1 MGEEKELY
9 DEDKRELPVANIV
22 VAGIT
27 GAGKSTLLNAVF
39 GEDKAKTG
47 QGKAITDHMDE
58 YHEENCP
65 IRIWDTVG
73 LEIDAAKTDQSIRA
87 IRQKIEE
94 KALSKNERDCIHAIW
109 YCINSGSNRYQEAEI
124 RFINSLYNLHV
135 PFIIVLTQ
143 CIDDP
148 DRIDQFENI
157 IRDENNKH
165 GMGDI
170 EVVQVLA
177 LDKKTRLGTIPSF
190 GLDKL
195 VNITTDKLPE
205 FLVKSF
211 TAAQKVCREN
221 KRGECEKVILQYVK
235 KSLDGY
241 WDNKWLLNIPTTNK
255 KIKLLLIEVAQIYD
269 HILDTDELKR
279 KVKALDLSFENIWN
293 GLIIPW
299 QGKYGQKVQA
309 MFEKKVGNGFEGD
322 FEGLPKRAKAA
333 RLIAYYGCIF
343 IDSVEETWDW
353 KNEQKIDDISKYV
366 NELAD
371 RINKHLDEGK
381 VRKKI

>member
-22 VAGIT
+22 LAGIT

-124 RFINSLYNLHV
+124 RFIKSLYDLHI

-157 IRDENNKH
+157 IRDENIKH

-211 TAAQKVCREN
+211 IAAQNVCREN

-269 HILDTDELKR
+269 HILDTDELRR
-279 KVKALDLSFENIWN
+279 KVAALDLSFENIWN

-309 MFEKKVGNGFEGD
+309 MFEKKVGKGFEGD

-353 KNEQKIDDISKYV
+353 KNEQKINDISKYV
-366 NELAD
+366 DELTV
-371 RINKHLDEGK
+371 RINKNLYEGK

>member
-1 MGEEKELY
+1 MSEEKILY
-9 DEDKRELPVANIV
+9 NENDKELPVANIV

-39 GEDKAKTG
+39 GDDKAKTG
-47 QGKAITDHMDE
+47 QGKAITDHMEE
-58 YHEENCP
+58 YHEDNCP

-73 LEIDAAKTDQSIRA
+73 LEIDATKTDQSIRA

-94 KALSKNERDCIHAIW
+94 KAMSKNERDCIHAIW
-109 YCINSGSNRYQEAEI
+109 YCINSGSNRYQDAEI
-124 RFINSLYNLHV
+124 RFVNSLYKLRV

-143 CIDDP
+143 CTDDP
-148 DRIDQFENI
+148 EKIEQFEKI
-157 IRDENNKH
+157 IRDENSKH
-165 GMGDI
+165 EMGDI

-177 LDKKTRLGTIPSF
+177 IDKQTRLGTIPSF
-190 GLDKL
+190 GLDNL
-195 VNITTDKLPE
+195 VNITTDKLPD
-205 FLVKSF
+205 FLVASF
-211 TAAQKVCREN
+211 IAAQNVCREN

-235 KSLDGY
+235 ESLDGY
-241 WDNKWLLNIPTTNK
+241 WDNKWLLNIPTTNN
-255 KIKLLLIEVAQIYD
+255 KIKRLLIEVAQMYD
-269 HILDTDELKR
+269 HILDTDELKL
-279 KVKALDLSFENIWN
+279 KVAVLDLSFENIWN

-299 QGKYGQKVQA
+299 QGKYGKKVQA

-322 FEGLPKRAKAA
+322 FEQLPKRAKAA

-353 KNEQKIDDISKYV
+353 KNEQKIVDISKYV
-366 NELAD
+366 DELTV